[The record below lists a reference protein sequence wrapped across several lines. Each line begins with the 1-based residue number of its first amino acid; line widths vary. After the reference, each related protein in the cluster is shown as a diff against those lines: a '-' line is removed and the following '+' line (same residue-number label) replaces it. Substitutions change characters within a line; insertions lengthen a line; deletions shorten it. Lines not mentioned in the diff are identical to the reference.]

1 MSQLMMKIE
10 KRFVDK
16 KTGQIFFQ
24 FQLGPFKRT
33 MATTVGVALRRVMM
47 GSSKTIAITSAH
59 GDLYQGDSLRE
70 DVFEFSMNLQQV
82 VIKSVVFPFLGTGK
96 LQKKGPAIVTAGDI
110 ILPDGL
116 ELVNPYQYLCTLNE
130 GYTLNL
136 ALVLSS
142 PSRTRFE
149 SGIPLKSAVPLNTL
163 GQITSSDENIPVQ
176 DLPNTINRR
185 RKKRDLGD
193 GEKNGKKSPNILT
206 KDSPKSLPLDSVLVD
221 PIYAPVQSCSFEII
235 NVVGSYFPEYLELT
249 KSGLNQT
256 PEYLRMSI
264 VTNGSIEPV
273 LAVQDAVQELYGAL
287 SLFTPLTHI
296 FSSYY
301 NTLLAFNFKELSRNR
316 SDQIIKQ
323 YFDIICKKI
332 DLANLGISIEN
343 ELSLR
348 RNGIST
354 IGHLISLPLSVLKSL
369 GLTSKEFIE
378 LKSSL
383 NKLGFWKEITV
394 MDWESLQV

>member
-1 MSQLMMKIE
+1 
-10 KRFVDK
+10 
-16 KTGQIFFQ
+16 
-24 FQLGPFKRT
+24 
-33 MATTVGVALRRVMM
+33 
-47 GSSKTIAITSAH
+47 
-59 GDLYQGDSLRE
+59 
-70 DVFEFSMNLQQV
+70 
-82 VIKSVVFPFLGTGK
+82 
-96 LQKKGPAIVTAGDI
+96 
-110 ILPDGL
+110 L

-149 SGIPLKSAVPLNTL
+149 SGIPLKSAVPSNTL
-163 GQITSSDENIPVQ
+163 GQIANSDENIPVQ
-176 DLPNTINRR
+176 ELPNTINRR
-185 RKKRDLGD
+185 RKKRDLID

-256 PEYLRMSI
+256 PEYLRISI

-273 LAVQDAVQELYGAL
+273 LAVQDAIQELYGAL

-301 NTLLAFNFKELSRNR
+301 NTLLTFNFKGLSRNR

-323 YFDIICKKI
+323 YFDVICKKI
-332 DLANLGISIEN
+332 DLANLGISLEN

-354 IGHLISLPLSVLKSL
+354 LGHLMSLPLSVLRNL
-369 GLTSKEFIE
+369 GLTSKEFLE

-383 NKLGFWKEITV
+383 NKLGFWKDITLK
-394 MDWESLQV
+394 DWENL

>member
-1 MSQLMMKIE
+1 MQIE

-24 FQLGPFKRT
+24 FQLGPFKKT

-70 DVFEFSMNLQQV
+70 DVFEFSLNLQQV

-96 LQKKGPAIVTAGDI
+96 LQKKGPAIITAGDI
-110 ILPDGL
+110 ILPEGL

-142 PSRTRFE
+142 PPRARFE
-149 SGIPLKSAVPLNTL
+149 SGIPLKSSPPIKMG
-163 GQITSSDENIPVQ
+163 GQAPTTHENSPVQ
-176 DLPNTINRR
+176 ESRNPTNR
-185 RKKRDLGD
+185 RKKKDLGD
-193 GEKNGKKSPNILT
+193 GEKNAKKSPNILT
-206 KDSPKSLPLDSVLVD
+206 KDSPKSLPLDSILVD

-235 NVVGSYFPEYLELT
+235 HVVGSYFPEYLELT
-249 KSGLNQT
+249 KSGLSQT
-256 PEYLRMSI
+256 PEYLRMSV

-273 LAVQDAVQELYGAL
+273 LALQDAVQELNGAL

-296 FSSYY
+296 FAGYY
-301 NTLLAFNFKELSRNR
+301 NTILAVNFKKLSKSS
-316 SDQIIKQ
+316 SDQITKH
-323 YFDIICKKI
+323 YFDMICKNI
-332 DLANLGISIEN
+332 DLSNLNLSIEN
-343 ELSLR
+343 ELFLR

-354 IGHLISLPLSVLKSL
+354 LGNILSLPLSVLKNL
-369 GLTSKEFIE
+369 GLGTKEFIE
-378 LKSSL
+378 LKGSL
-383 NKLGFWKEITV
+383 NKFGFWKEITTK
-394 MDWESLQV
+394 DWENIQA